1 MSCNEKC
8 ESEEICD
15 KLFSNANIEDEYVK
29 MHLQKTSCVPTS
41 TEKENRVILK
51 GGQT

>member
-1 MSCNEKC
+1 MSSNE
-8 ESEEICD
+8 EFEGEEEDD
-15 KLFSNANIEDEYVK
+15 KSFNNASIEDKCVK